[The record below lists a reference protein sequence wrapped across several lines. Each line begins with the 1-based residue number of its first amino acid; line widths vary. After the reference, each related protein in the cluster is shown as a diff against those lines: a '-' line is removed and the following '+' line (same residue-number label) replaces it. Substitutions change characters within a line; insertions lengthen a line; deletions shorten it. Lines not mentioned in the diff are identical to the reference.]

1 MGSQNIINQ
10 FGSNNGVNH
19 SFSNGGGH
27 NDMTFF
33 DSQIFSNGVMKQRS
47 QDAARS
53 GSHGNNHQIMGAMFA
68 SKSAEGG
75 SQFFNRTGP
84 IKIMHKN
91 RMAGGHATGPQGGSQ
106 NQSQ

>member
-1 MGSQNIINQ
+1 M
-10 FGSNNGVNH
+10 NH
-19 SFSNGGGH
+19 SFSNAAP

-33 DSQIFSNGVMKQRS
+33 DSQIFSNGVQKQRS
-47 QDAARS
+47 QDARA
-53 GSHGNNHQIMGAMFA
+53 GGNQQIMGAMFA

-91 RMAGGHATGPQGGSQ
+91 RVASNQGPSAT
-106 NQSQ
+106 